1 MTMGD
6 EARHPT
12 ETLQDA
18 LDRRLDPV
26 ALAELNTHLSSCASC
41 RRELEALRWAK
52 ERAASLASF
61 DEPADL
67 DARLRTA
74 LDGEDRAR
82 ASSGARSRRLIF
94 WLAAAAALAAAVWIG
109 GRLRTVSAPDSVAST
124 YRAYGSRALPLE
136 IASGEPVE
144 IERHLAR
151 ALPFPTRVF
160 DLGMMGFALE
170 GGRVQEV
177 AGREGAL
184 IAYRAADGRVLL
196 CQMYEG
202 SVSDLPAPVERRTN
216 EGITFQ
222 IYRDGEVNLIFWQE
236 GGVVCV
242 LAADGDLEAALQLA
256 FAKAVRI

>member
-1 MTMGD
+1 
-6 EARHPT
+6 
-12 ETLQDA
+12 
-18 LDRRLDPV
+18 
-26 ALAELNTHLSSCASC
+26 
-41 RRELEALRWAK
+41 
-52 ERAASLASF
+52 
-61 DEPADL
+61 
-67 DARLRTA
+67 
-74 LDGEDRAR
+74 
-82 ASSGARSRRLIF
+82 
-94 WLAAAAALAAAVWIG
+94 
-109 GRLRTVSAPDSVAST
+109 
-124 YRAYGSRALPLE
+124 
-136 IASGEPVE
+136 VE

-160 DLGMMGFALE
+160 DLGMMGFFLE
-170 GGRVQEV
+170 GGRVREV

-216 EGITFQ
+216 EDITFQ

-256 FAKAVRI
+256 FAKAVKV